1 MKLGI
6 GARVNLSIFLC
17 TTFTTILLS
26 FYFYTNLVSNNNLQI
41 KSTLE
46 YVVQLVPLSLNRE
59 YILKLTKDSFKS
71 PEYYN
76 EWVKLSSISKVFNL
90 NIYILLKN
98 NENDYIFIFD
108 SLDSPLMKVELIN
121 NKKYISSEKWVEP
134 SKRISMIQ
142 NENEDDNFFSNYKKP
157 PLELDKA
164 YTSDSLE
171 IAEVYTDE
179 YGTYKS
185 GFKSLRINDTNKVII
200 GVDYEISNIKS
211 KEFFILKL
219 TFFIIF
225 FTLILN
231 VLIAKY
237 LNNVV
242 TQPIINLSNHSQEI
256 KKGNYNSIY
265 NLSSYNL
272 KNEIGDLYESY
283 QTMVSTL
290 LHNYQKIESTSLELK
305 NLSNIK
311 DQFLANLSHELNTPL
326 TIILSYSELINMDG
340 YEISKIKEFS
350 NEINNAGQKLNSYLE
365 DLMMVTMIESKLD
378 IEKTEVNL
386 NILINDIVASNPSIK
401 NMNLNLV
408 IDLSVITIFVD
419 RGLFKKALN
428 SILSNSILYNKQNGS
443 IIITSRKIDDS
454 TVINIQDTGI
464 GIPEDK
470 IDLIFGKFYRVDS
483 SYTYEVSGVGL
494 GLFITKNIFELHGIG
509 YSINSKLGTGT
520 DFKIM
525 I

>member
-41 KSTLE
+41 KTTIE
-46 YVVQLVPLSLNRE
+46 YVVQLVPYALNKE
-59 YILKLTKDSFKS
+59 YILKLTKDSNKS

-76 EWVKLSSISKVFNL
+76 EWLKVSRISKVFNL
-90 NIYILLKN
+90 NIYILMKD
-98 NENDYIFIFD
+98 NENNYIFIFD
-108 SLDSPLMKVELIN
+108 SHDNPLVKVDIIN
-121 NKKYISSEKWVEP
+121 NKKYISSESWVEP
-134 SKRISMIQ
+134 SKRISFLQ
-142 NENEDDNFFSNYKKP
+142 NENEDDIFFEKYKKP
-157 PLELDKA
+157 PSEFDKA
-164 YTSDSLE
+164 YASDSLE
-171 IAEVYTDE
+171 IAEEYTDE

-185 GFKSLRINDTNKVII
+185 GFKSLVINDTNKVII

-211 KEFFILKL
+211 KENFILKL

-225 FTLILN
+225 FTVILN
-231 VLIAKY
+231 IIISKY
-237 LNNVV
+237 LNKIV
-242 TQPIINLSNHSQEI
+242 TRPIINLSNHSQEI
-256 KKGNYNSIY
+256 NKGNYNSIY
-265 NLSSYNL
+265 NLSSYNHN
-272 KNEIGDLYESY
+272 NEIGDLYISY

-290 LHNYQKIESTSLELK
+290 LNNYKKIESNSLELK

-326 TIILSYSELINMDG
+326 TVILSYSELINMDG

-350 NEINNAGQKLNSYLE
+350 NEIYIAGQKLNSYLE
-365 DLMMVTMIESKLD
+365 DLMMVTMIESKID

-386 NILINDIVASNPSIK
+386 NSLINDLLANNSSIQ

-408 IDLSVITIFVD
+408 IDLSVSTIFVD

-443 IIITSRKIDDS
+443 IIITSRNIDDS

-470 IDLIFGKFYRVDS
+470 IDFIFEKFFRVDS
-483 SYTYEVSGVGL
+483 TYTYEVSGVGL

-509 YSINSKLGTGT
+509 YSVKSKLGSGT
-520 DFKIM
+520 DFKI
-525 I
+525 II

>member
-41 KSTLE
+41 KSTIE
-46 YVVQLVPLSLNRE
+46 YVIKLIPLYLNKE
-59 YILKLTKDSFKS
+59 YILKLTKDSHKS
-71 PEYYN
+71 PDYYT
-76 EWVKLSSISKVFNL
+76 EWLKINHISRVFNI
-90 NIYILLKN
+90 NIYILMKDIN
-98 NENDYIFIFD
+98 NNYIFIYD
-108 SLDSPLMKVELIN
+108 ALDNPLIKVDIIN
-121 NKKYISSEKWVEP
+121 NKKYISSENWVEP
-134 SKRISMIQ
+134 SKRISMVQ
-142 NENEDDNFFSNYKKP
+142 NESEDDNFFKKYKKP
-157 PLELDKA
+157 PLEFEKA

-171 IAEVYTDE
+171 IAEEYTDE

-185 GFKSLRINDTNKVII
+185 GFKSLQINDTNKVII
-200 GVDYEISNIKS
+200 GVDYEISSIKL
-211 KEFFILKL
+211 KEIFILKL
-219 TFFIIF
+219 TLFIIF

-231 VLIAKY
+231 IIISKY
-237 LNNVV
+237 LNNIV
-242 TQPIINLSNHSQEI
+242 TRPIINLSNHSQEI
-256 KKGNYNSIY
+256 KKGNYDSIN

-272 KNEIGDLYESY
+272 ENEIGELYESY
-283 QTMVSTL
+283 RTMVSTL
-290 LHNYQKIESTSLELK
+290 INNYQKIESTSLELK

-326 TIILSYSELINMDG
+326 TVILSYSELINMDG

-350 NEINNAGQKLNSYLE
+350 NEINIAGHKLKSYLE
-365 DLMMVTMIESKLD
+365 DLLMVTMIESKID

-386 NILINDIVASNPSIK
+386 NHLINELLANNSSIK

-408 IDLSVITIFVD
+408 IDLSVSTIFVD

-443 IIITSRKIDDS
+443 IIITSRRIDDS

-470 IDLIFGKFYRVDS
+470 IDFIFEKFFRVDS
-483 SYTYEVSGVGL
+483 TYTYEVSGVGL
-494 GLFITKNIFELHGIG
+494 GLFITKNILDLHGIG
-509 YSINSKLGTGT
+509 YSVKSKLGNGT